1 MDGISTCPLASGT
14 RLKMQSSRITSCEA
28 PLSLR
33 ARLAIHSMEIAV
45 ASR

>member
-1 MDGISTCPLASGT
+1 
-14 RLKMQSSRITSCEA
+14 MQSSRMTSWEA
-28 PLSLR
+28 LLSLS